1 MAEEQPD
8 WLADVLKEAKEK
20 TDANP
25 AVQPPPVSQTEN
37 DYLSTSVEERKK
49 KDKFIDR
56 LIVIFILLCFLGVL
70 YIIFTT

>member
-20 TDANP
+20 TDTNP
-25 AVQPPPVSQTEN
+25 AFQPPPVSQTEN